1 MATSLKE
8 KTVKGLIWSSI
19 DRFSSQGIQFVFG
32 LIMARLLVPA
42 DYGVVAMLGIFLAIS
57 QSFIDSG
64 FGAALIQKMNRTE
77 TDCSTVFYF
86 NIVTAGLFYALLWFA
101 APSIAAFYDMPLL
114 EPVTRVVALNLVI
127 NAFAGI
133 QNSQLSIALDFKTRA
148 KISLAVTL
156 FSGVV
161 GISLA
166 YAGYGV
172 WALVVQM
179 VGSALLN
186 TLLLWLFV
194 RWKPRLAFS
203 WASFRELFTFG
214 SKLLAS
220 GLLDTIYGNL
230 VPLLVGKFYSATSL
244 GLYSRALAWGNYPS
258 SNITGVIQNVTF
270 PVLSSIQN
278 DDERLS
284 SAYRRLLRLS
294 VFIIFPL
301 MVGLSAVADPL
312 VRLVLTDKW
321 EGCIYLLQI
330 LCFSLMW
337 YPVHAINL
345 NLLQV
350 KGRSDY
356 FLKLEIIKKIF
367 GACVLCVTVPLGLV
381 AMCYGSVFSSL
392 VSLTFN
398 THYTHR
404 LIGYGFKRQ
413 MREMLPVLLHAL
425 VMGFIAWSVVQALP
439 TPGMQLLG
447 GILSGA
453 AYYLLGAWLLRFEE
467 LQEAL
472 SMLKGRK

>member
-42 DYGVVAMLGIFLAIS
+42 DYGVVAMLGIFLALS

-64 FGAALIQKMNRTE
+64 FSTALIQKINRTE
-77 TDCSTVFYF
+77 VDFSTVFYF
-86 NIVTAGLFYALLWFA
+86 NLVASVFFYALLWLG
-101 APSIAAFYDMPLL
+101 APAIAAFYDMPLL
-114 EPVTRVVALNLVI
+114 ESVTRVVALNLVI
-127 NAFAGI
+127 NALSGV
-133 QNSQLSIALDFKTRA
+133 QNAKLGIALDFKTRA
-148 KISLAVTL
+148 KISLSVTL
-156 FSGVV
+156 FSGIV

-194 RWKPRLAFS
+194 RWKPQLVFS
-203 WASFRELFTFG
+203 WTSFRELFTFG

-220 GLLDTIYGNL
+220 GLLDTLYGNL

-244 GLYSRALAWGNYPS
+244 GLYSRALGLGNYPS
-258 SNITGVIQNVTF
+258 SNITSVIQNVTF

-284 SAYRRLLRLS
+284 SGYRRLLRLS

-381 AMCYGSVFSSL
+381 AMCYGSVF
-392 VSLTFN
+392 VSMVCLTFN

-467 LQEAL
+467 LREAL
-472 SMLKGRK
+472 SLLKGRK

>member
-1 MATSLKE
+1 MSSSLKE
-8 KTVKGLIWSSI
+8 KTIKGLIWSSI
-19 DRFSSQGIQFVFG
+19 DRFSSQGIQFLFG

-42 DYGVVAMLGIFLAIS
+42 DYGVVAMLGIFLAVS
-57 QSFIDSG
+57 QAFIDSG
-64 FGAALIQKMNRTE
+64 FGAALIQKVNRTE
-77 TDCSTVFYF
+77 ADCSTVFYF

-133 QNSQLSIALDFKTRA
+133 QNSKLSIALDFKTRA
-148 KISLAVTL
+148 QISLAVTL

-194 RWKPRLAFS
+194 RWKPRLVFS

-220 GLLDTIYGNL
+220 GLLDTIYVNL

-381 AMCYGSVFSSL
+381 AMCYGSVF
-392 VSLTFN
+392 VSVVCLTFN
-398 THYTHR
+398 THYTYR

-425 VMGFIAWSVVQALP
+425 VMGFIAWSVVQLLS
-439 TPGMQLLG
+439 TPGMKLAG
-447 GILSGA
+447 GILCGA